1 MGRPSKRRTV
11 SFRPQVFVAAK
22 AAAKDLEVPLAAWVE
37 ALVLAELEQLGMEL
51 PSLQDAVEQVTA
63 SRTERAK
70 KHWECGQH
78 FTF

>member
-22 AAAKDLEVPLAAWVE
+22 AAAKDLEVPLAAWME
-37 ALVLAELEQLGMEL
+37 GIVLAELEQLGIEL
-51 PSLQDAVEQVTA
+51 PSLEDAVGEVTA
-63 SRTERAK
+63 SRTERTK